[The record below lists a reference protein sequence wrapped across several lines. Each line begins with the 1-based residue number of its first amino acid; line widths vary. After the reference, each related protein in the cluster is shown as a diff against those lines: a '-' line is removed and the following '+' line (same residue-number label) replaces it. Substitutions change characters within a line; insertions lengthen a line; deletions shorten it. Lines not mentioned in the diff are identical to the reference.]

1 MITATLA
8 TCEGREESLEQTIN
22 SLKHQVDKIMVYAN
36 YEEKPVPEGAE
47 YTFMTVGDL
56 ADMGKLVFGIEE
68 GYHLTCD
75 DDLTYPSDYAQT
87 MIHAV
92 DTYDKVVSLHGCNIQ
107 SPVESYY
114 KERTDCLH
122 CLAGFGGNRCV
133 MIPGSGVMAY
143 NTDMFKFN
151 YLWRL
156 LHYKYMADIYV
167 AVVLQRIKRGVMA
180 IGHPAG
186 WLKHNDIDH
195 STTIWS
201 IYHDNDKRQ
210 AEAINEIKEW
220 KLW

>member
-22 SLKHQVDKIMVYAN
+22 SLKDQVDQIRVYVN
-36 YEEKPVPEGAE
+36 YELGFKDKPMPEGAV
-47 YTFMTVGDL
+47 YRFMTKGDL
-56 ADMGKLVFGIEE
+56 ADMGKFVFEIYGHHLV
-68 GYHLTCD
+68 CD
-75 DDLTYPSDYAQT
+75 DDLTYPDNYAKI
-87 MIHAV
+87 MVEAV
-92 DTYDKVVSLHGCNIQ
+92 EHYGKVCSLHGCNIK
-107 SPVESYY
+107 SPVKSYY
-114 KERTDCLH
+114 KERKDCVH
-122 CLAGFGGNRCV
+122 CLAGFDGDHRI

-143 NTDMFKFN
+143 HTSMLAFSEME
-151 YLWRL
+151 R
-156 LHYKYMADIYV
+156 YKYMADIYV
-167 AVVLQRIKRGVMA
+167 AQWLQKKKIGAMA

-201 IYHDNDKRQ
+201 LYHDNDKRQ